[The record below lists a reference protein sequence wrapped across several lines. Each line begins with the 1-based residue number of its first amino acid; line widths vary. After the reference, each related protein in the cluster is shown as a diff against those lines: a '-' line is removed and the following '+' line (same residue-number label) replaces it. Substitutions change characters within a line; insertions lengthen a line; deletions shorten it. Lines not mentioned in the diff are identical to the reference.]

1 MISSEESAPSAS
13 RDDDLAQAGLG
24 GCRARLLHEGG
35 YREEH
40 LALQARSC
48 LAISSAV
55 KSGFTVVITAPSR
68 AAPWKAIGY
77 SSVFGE

>member
-1 MISSEESAPSAS
+1 MKAGIVKRHFAPQS
-13 RDDDLAQAGLG
+13 
-24 GCRARLLHEGG
+24 
-35 YREEH
+35 
-40 LALQARSC
+40 RSC
-48 LAISSAV
+48 FAISSAV